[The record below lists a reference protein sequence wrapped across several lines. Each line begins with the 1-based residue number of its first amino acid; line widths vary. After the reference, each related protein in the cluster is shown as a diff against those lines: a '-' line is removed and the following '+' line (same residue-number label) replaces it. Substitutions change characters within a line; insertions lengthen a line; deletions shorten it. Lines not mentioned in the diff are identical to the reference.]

1 MNISDLKS
9 VLVGLVRNWDRED
22 ESSFNLWTYLPSHA
36 SAEKHFGDYASEKQ
50 PFLSDLMEE
59 SRLLVVLLFGGKLLK
74 SSFIYWF
81 YCSLEYVENTVDD
94 EDIYE
99 FLREWFQEKGFI
111 LQEDGAGIEIKVS
124 LARMETDG
132 SLDS

>member
-9 VLVGLVRNWDRED
+9 ALVGLVRNWDRED
-22 ESSFNLWTYLPSHA
+22 ENSFSLWTYLPSYA